1 MTNNDILRR
10 IRYSLDLKDP
20 QAIALFGLGDIKID
34 EAQFLALLAKEEDD
48 NYHSCSNEQL
58 LGFLDGLV
66 LQERGP
72 REGGPAPKTE
82 GAEPINNQVF
92 KKLRVALQL
101 KEDDILGLLTLAGF
115 NVRKPELTS
124 LFRKPDHKH
133 FKACGD
139 QFLRNFLQGLAL
151 QRRHGAEPS
160 TEEDADV
167 TAE

>member
-10 IRYSLDLKDP
+10 VRYSLDLKDA
-20 QAIALFGLGDIKID
+20 QSLALFAQGGVELD
-34 EAQFLALLAKEEDD
+34 EAQFRALFAKEEDE

-72 REGGPAPKTE
+72 REGGPAPKAE
-82 GAEPINNQVF
+82 GAEPMNNQVF

-101 KEDDILGLLTLAGF
+101 KEDDILSLLALAGF
-115 NVRKPELTS
+115 IVRNPELTS

-151 QRRHGAEPS
+151 QRRHGAEPN
-160 TEEDADV
+160 TEQDTDV

>member
-10 IRYSLDLKDP
+10 VRYALDLKDA
-20 QAIALFGLGDIKID
+20 QSMALFTQGGVALD
-34 EAQFLALLAKEEDD
+34 EAQFRALLAKEEDD
-48 NYHSCSNEQL
+48 NYHSCSDEQL

-72 REGGPAPKTE
+72 REGGSAPKAE
-82 GAEPINNQVF
+82 GAEPMNNQVF

-101 KEDDILGLLTLAGF
+101 KEQDILDLLALAGF
-115 NVRKPELTS
+115 IVRKPELTS

-139 QFLRNFLQGLAL
+139 QFLRNFLQGLAM
-151 QRRHGAEPS
+151 QRRHGGEAEQDTS
-160 TEEDADV
+160 L

>member
-10 IRYSLDLKDP
+10 VRYSLDLKDA
-20 QAIALFGLGDIKID
+20 QSLALFAQGGVELD
-34 EAQFLALLAKEEDD
+34 EAQFRALFAKEEDE

-72 REGGPAPKTE
+72 REGGPAPKAE
-82 GAEPINNQVF
+82 GAEPMNNQVF

-101 KEDDILGLLTLAGF
+101 KEDDILSLLALAGF
-115 NVRKPELTS
+115 IVRNP
-124 LFRKPDHKH
+124 
-133 FKACGD
+133 
-139 QFLRNFLQGLAL
+139 FLRNFLQGLAL
-151 QRRHGAEPS
+151 QRRHGAEPN
-160 TEEDADV
+160 TEQDTDV

>member
-10 IRYSLDLKDP
+10 VRYSIDIKDA
-20 QAIALFGLGDIKID
+20 QSLALFAQGGIEIN
-34 EAQFLALLAKEEDD
+34 EAQLLALLAKEEDE

-72 REGGPAPKTE
+72 REGGPAPKSD
-82 GAEPINNQVF
+82 GAEPMNNQVF

-101 KEDDILGLLTLAGF
+101 KEDDILSLLALAGF
-115 NVRKPELTS
+115 IVRKPELTS

-151 QRRHGAEPS
+151 QRRHGGEASAEENVEPS
-160 TEEDADV
+160 
-167 TAE
+167 AE

>member
-10 IRYSLDLKDP
+10 VRYALDLKDA
-20 QAIALFGLGDIKID
+20 QSLAIFSLGGIKID
-34 EAQFLALLAKEEDD
+34 EAQLLALLAKEEDD

-58 LGFLDGLV
+58 LGFLNGLV

-72 REGGPAPKTE
+72 RQGGPAPKADL
-82 GAEPINNQVF
+82 AEPINNQVF

-101 KEDDILGLLTLAGF
+101 KEEDILNLLSLAGF
-115 NVRKPELTS
+115 VVRKPELTS

-151 QRRHGAEPS
+151 QRRHGGEAEPDTS
-160 TEEDADV
+160 LK
-167 TAE
+167 AE